1 MLPEIQDSALKAFR
15 AGAHRLV
22 PPEVTLARLRP
33 LLAEMEIT
41 RVANVTGLDRI
52 GIPVVMVYR
61 PNSRGLVCAQ
71 GKGHTLAAAKASGIM
86 EAIETYHA
94 ERVALPLEFGSYADL
109 RHTHRL
115 ADPMQLDHPIETLFR
130 PDLPI
135 SWIEGFDLVQQES
148 VWVPFELVTRDYTVP
163 APAGRGCFVS
173 SCNGL
178 ASGNHVLEAIS
189 HGICE
194 LVERDAATLM
204 GLSGPEL
211 HRRSLVRLDTVDD
224 PACRETLNKYAAAD
238 FEVGVWEI
246 TSDVGIPAFVC
257 RIRERTGEAPRRIAA
272 GFGCHPSRGVAMLR
286 SLNEAAQNRLIAISG
301 SLDDSPESGDEGPR
315 RSGQIKQSIAAELPD
330 PWFNIQHPQ
339 RDFAEGA
346 KWESDNFEE
355 DVRWELE
362 RLCAAGL
369 KQVIV
374 VNLSKPEFGVPVVR
388 VIIPGLECAILYA
401 GRYALGQRAQN
412 HVARLPS

>member
-1 MLPEIQDSALKAFR
+1 MLAEIQDRALKTFR
-15 AGAHRLV
+15 AGGHRLI
-22 PPEVTLARLRP
+22 PPEETIARLRP
-33 LLAEMEIT
+33 FLGAMEIT

-71 GKGHTLAAAKASGIM
+71 GKGHTLAAAKASGLM

-94 ERVALPLEFGSYADL
+94 ERVALPLEFGSYEDL
-109 RHTHRL
+109 SRTYRL
-115 ADPMQLDHPIETLFR
+115 ADPMELDHPIETLFK
-130 PDLPI
+130 PNLPI
-135 SWIEGFDLVQQES
+135 SWIEGYDLVRQES
-148 VWVPFELVTRDYTVP
+148 VWVPFELVTRDYTIP

-178 ASGNHVLEAIS
+178 ASGNHMLEAIS

-211 HRRSLVRLDTVDD
+211 HNRSLVRLDTVDD
-224 PACRETLNKYAAAD
+224 PACRETLQKYAAAD

-246 TSDVGIPAFVC
+246 TNDIGIPAFVC
-257 RIRERTGEAPRRIAA
+257 RIRERAGESPRRIAA

-301 SLDDSPESGDEGPR
+301 SLDDSPMSAEGLQR
-315 RSGQIKQSIAAELPD
+315 TGQIKQDVPAERPE
-330 PWFNIQHPQ
+330 PWFNLQHPQ
-339 RDFAEGA
+339 LHFAEGT

-355 DVRWELE
+355 DVRWEID

-369 KQVIV
+369 QQVIV
-374 VNLSKPEFGVPVVR
+374 VNLTKPEFGLPVVR

-401 GRYALGQRAQN
+401 GKYALGKRAEN
-412 HVARLPS
+412 HMARLSS